1 MDDPRDWNPEPDP
14 HEGGR
19 PRRPEPDAALPSPEL
34 SATAMVV
41 ETMAATL
48 MLARALV
55 FAGHRID
62 LDGVDRE
69 IGDLCAE
76 TIALPRDEGRLLRPA
91 LEGLLREVQALEEDL
106 ALRGGAER

>member
-1 MDDPRDWNPEPDP
+1 MDDQHDSGAGPDGFDF
-14 HEGGR
+14 GGH
-19 PRRPEPDAALPSPEL
+19 PPSPAL
-34 SATAMVV
+34 TGIAMVV
-41 ETMAATL
+41 DTMATTL

-55 FAGHRID
+55 FAGHRVD

-91 LEGLLREVQALEEDL
+91 LEGLLREIQALEEDL
-106 ALRGGAER
+106 ALRDAEP